1 MTHDEGRARGALWAC
16 PQCGRQFAK
25 RNQWHSCLAYDVD
38 DHFAGKDPR
47 LREIFDLLV
56 AEMEQFGPLRIDA
69 IKRNINLIARH
80 HLGGVE
86 VQQKALRL
94 GFLHDEPLESE
105 RIVRVTRL
113 GPHRV
118 GHTVKLHSPDDVDDE
133 LLGWLR
139 KAYELQS

>member
-1 MTHDEGRARGALWAC
+1 MTGGEGRTKGTLWAC
-16 PQCGRQFAK
+16 PRCGREFAK

-38 DHFAGKDPR
+38 GHFAGKDPR

-56 AEMEQFGPLRIDA
+56 AKMEEFGPLRFDA
-69 IKRNINLIARH
+69 VRRTINLIARH

-86 VQQKALRL
+86 VQKKALRL

-105 RIVRVTRL
+105 RFVRVARL

-118 GHTVKLHSPDDVDDE
+118 GHTVKLHSVDDVDDE
-133 LLGWLR
+133 LLGWLK